1 MVSFVKQSWQDTI
14 HKKKTKKTNTQHKAR
29 FSKKK
34 QKTQKNKKLNSPLV
48 SNKCLC
54 VFVNMLYGDAT
65 RDLSCSLWN
74 MLDGTSHNRDEEP
87 SGIQV
92 SACLL
97 QTLLKKKNNNN
108 PKKSRKLK
116 KNFHTQQMLFK

>member
-1 MVSFVKQSWQDTI
+1 
-14 HKKKTKKTNTQHKAR
+14 
-29 FSKKK
+29 
-34 QKTQKNKKLNSPLV
+34 
-48 SNKCLC
+48 
-54 VFVNMLYGDAT
+54 MLYGDAT

-97 QTLLKKKNNNN
+97 QTLLKKKKKVQKILQKFPYLRDALQITLECKQIKRKISINNYIN
-108 PKKSRKLK
+108 P
-116 KNFHTQQMLFK
+116 QY